1 MTKEYLTLKS
11 EWNLI
16 FSGKKKKKK
25 LKTTASM
32 SQRELSHLRL
42 SKYSPPVIFSP
53 NKFGL
58 FILLHAKENQTGEE
72 K

>member
-16 FSGKKKKKK
+16 FSGKKKV
-25 LKTTASM
+25 KTTASM